1 MSNVVG
7 WLVRLV
13 GGAPAKPS
21 HLPLNVA
28 REWLPQHRDNLVNFL
43 ASDTGIAL
51 MQRMQCVASKN
62 AQAGAADV
70 MHTAHSA
77 GRATGFYDALEW
89 LQSQAR
95 IEFETISGA
104 DADQSATS
112 AQEQQGEALLREHYS
127 P

>member
-1 MSNVVG
+1 MSNVVR

-13 GGAPAKPS
+13 GGAPAKPLP
-21 HLPLNVA
+21 LPLNVA
-28 REWLPQHRDNLVNFL
+28 RAWLPQHRDNLLNFL

-51 MQRMQCVASKN
+51 MQRMRCVAAAN

-77 GRATGFYDALEW
+77 GITTGFYDALQW
-89 LQSQAR
+89 LESQSR

-112 AQEQQGEALLREHYS
+112 AQESQGEALLREHYS